1 VYCLEEQD
9 NGADLHLLSVDA
21 NAPITEKKMDISGT
35 TVTAL
40 QVQGYRKVQPDS
52 SLHTSTAPCAPD
64 TVDRKLPQTAE
75 RASTDLY
82 RAYAPTHYDAVTLTY
97 IPYYTWANRGEN
109 EMQVW
114 TKLWN

>member
-21 NAPITEKKMDISGT
+21 GAPVTEKKMDICGAE
-35 TVTAL
+35 VTAL
-40 QVQGYRKVQPDS
+40 QVPGYRKIKVADGS
-52 SLHTSTAPCAPD
+52 AVA
-64 TVDRKLPQTAE
+64 PQTVHSEFSQTSEPASA
-75 RASTDLY
+75 ASTTLY
-82 RAYAPTHYDAVTLTY
+82 QAYTPASYENVTLTY

-114 TKLWN
+114 TKLRD